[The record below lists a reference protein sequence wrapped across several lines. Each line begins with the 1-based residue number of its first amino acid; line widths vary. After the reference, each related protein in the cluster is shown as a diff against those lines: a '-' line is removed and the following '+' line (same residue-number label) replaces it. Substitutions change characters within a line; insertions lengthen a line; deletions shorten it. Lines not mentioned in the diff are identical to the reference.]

1 MSLRHLEALFR
12 PKSIAVVGA
21 SNRPKSIGCVVI
33 SNLLKGGF
41 LDPILPVNPRY
52 SAVAGILAYPSVSVL
67 PRSPDLAIVCTPPRT
82 VPDYIFEL
90 GVKGTKTVLI
100 MSTDLNRYP
109 FESGDG
115 SGKTLQDMVFE
126 IAQRYSMRILGPN
139 CLGIIVPHSGLNA
152 SFGHADLLKGQIA
165 FISQSDSLGIAVLDW
180 AQAKGIG
187 FSHFISLGD
196 SLDIDFGDVINYLGG
211 DPFCSSILLYI
222 ERITNARKFI
232 SAARSASRNKPVVV
246 MKSGH
251 MGSEEE
257 ISPLPNGLQ
266 IPSDKAFEAVFRR
279 AGMLRVNDVAEL
291 FDAVETMA
299 RSKPLKGDKLA
310 ILSNGWGPAI
320 MAKDILDTQGG
331 NLATFSDHTRQH
343 LQESLG
349 DSFFGTN
356 PIRIID
362 HATSDL
368 YAQALE
374 ILLKDSSVNAV
385 MVIHVPSAFVS
396 SEDIAGTIV
405 NSLGRTRKNVY
416 TVWLGEGDAAKARKM
431 FALAGIPTYET
442 PDQAVRLF
450 MDMVR
455 YRRSQEMLMETP
467 DSIPREFTPQPEAAR
482 AIIRNA
488 LAEGRTRLDESE
500 AKEVLSVY
508 TIPVVET
515 RLAETIDEAKLIAGD
530 LGYPVAL
537 KIFSPDIKSKM
548 DVGGT
553 ALDLETE
560 EDIDKAAQA
569 IISRVQKAKPEA
581 SLEGFIVQKMARR
594 PDAYEL
600 MMGIT
605 RHRNFGPVIIFGQ
618 GGAAA
623 QIIRDWSVGLPPL
636 NMALA
641 RELIQRTRI
650 YKILKQH
657 PYQNEVDLDAIRLTL
672 VQLSQ
677 MIIDIP
683 EIVGLSINPLLVD
696 STGVTV
702 LKALIEISPKQD
714 TDAFRTAISP
724 YPDYL
729 EEKKVLHSGTE
740 ILLRPIRPEDEHSH
754 DEFFQ
759 RLDPED
765 RRMRFFSSVHEFSHT
780 QLARYTQIDYD
791 REMAFVAMLD
801 RDGKVETLGVVRTYY
816 DPDNTTGEFA
826 VVVRSDMKGQG
837 LGSILMDK
845 MVRYSK
851 SRGTQ
856 KLSAYTLKENTG
868 MQSLAKKFGFSVKPI
883 VDDPETV
890 ELNLDLSQD

>member
-1 MSLRHLEALFR
+1 MSLRHLDALFR

-21 SNRPKSIGCVVI
+21 SNRPKSIGWVVMN
-33 SNLLKGGF
+33 NLLKGGF
-41 LDPILPVNPRY
+41 LEPILPVNPRY
-52 SAVAGILAYPSVSVL
+52 SAVAGVLAYPSVSVL
-67 PRSPDLAIVCTPPRT
+67 PRSPDLAIICTPPNT

-100 MSTDLNRYP
+100 MSTDLDKSLD
-109 FESGDG
+109 E
-115 SGKTLQDMVFE
+115 SGKTLQDMLLE
-126 IAQRYSMRILGPN
+126 IAQSYSMRILGPN

-152 SFGHADLLKGQIA
+152 SFGHANLIKGQIA

-196 SLDIDFGDVINYLGG
+196 SLDIDFADVINYLGG
-211 DPFCSSILLYI
+211 DPFTASILLYI
-222 ERITNARKFI
+222 EQITNARKFI

-251 MGSEEE
+251 IESDQE
-257 ISPLPNGLQ
+257 ISPLPNGMD

-299 RSKPLKGDKLA
+299 RSKPLRGDKLA

-331 NLATFSDHTRQH
+331 NLATFSDATMQN
-343 LQESLG
+343 LQENLG
-349 DSFFGTN
+349 GSFFGTN

-368 YAQALE
+368 YAQALD
-374 ILLKDSSVNAV
+374 ILLRDSSVNAV

-416 TVWLGEGDAAKARKM
+416 TVWLGEEDAAKARKM

-467 DSIPREFTPQPEAAR
+467 DSIPREFTPKPDAAR
-482 AIIRNA
+482 AIINHA
-488 LAEGRTRLDESE
+488 LSEGRTRLSESE
-500 AKEVLSVY
+500 TKEVLSVY
-508 TIPVVET
+508 TIPVVDT
-515 RLAETIDEAKLIAGD
+515 RVAETVDEAQLIAGD

-537 KIFSPDIKSKM
+537 KIASPNIKKKM
-548 DVGGT
+548 GVGGT
-553 ALDLETE
+553 ALDLESAE
-560 EDIDKAAQA
+560 EIDKAAQA
-569 IISRVQKAKPEA
+569 ITSRVQRIKPEA
-581 SLEGFIVQKMARR
+581 SIEGFIVQKMARR
-594 PDAYEL
+594 PEAYEL

-605 RHRNFGPVIIFGQ
+605 RHRNFGPIIIFGQ
-618 GGAAA
+618 GGPDA
-623 QIIRDWSVGLPPL
+623 QIIQDWEVGIPPF

-641 RELIQRTRI
+641 KELIQRTRI
-650 YKILKQH
+650 YRILQQH
-657 PYQNEVDLDAIRLTL
+657 PHQDEVDIDAIRLTL

-683 EIVGLSINPLLVD
+683 EIVGLSINPILSD
-696 STGVTV
+696 SSGVLV

-714 TDAFRTAISP
+714 TGAFRLAIRP

-729 EEKKVLHSGTE
+729 EEKQVLNSGAE
-740 ILLRPIRPEDEHSH
+740 IILRPIRPEDEHSH
-754 DEFFQ
+754 DEFF
-759 RLDPED
+759 RKIDPED
-765 RRMRFFSSVHEFSHT
+765 RRMRFFSSIHEFSHT

-791 REMAFVAMLD
+791 REMAFVAMLE
-801 RDGKVETLGVVRTYY
+801 RNGHMETLGVIRTHY
-816 DPDNTTGEFA
+816 DPDNLSGEFA
-826 VVVRSDMKGQG
+826 VVIRSDMKGQG

-845 MVRYSK
+845 MIRYSQ
-851 SRGTQ
+851 SRGT
-856 KLSAYTLKENTG
+856 KELAAYTLKENKG
-868 MQSLAKKFGFSVKPI
+868 MQALAQKFGFSIKSMVN
-883 VDDPETV
+883 DPETV
-890 ELNLDLSQD
+890 ELYLKLTQLVN

>member
-1 MSLRHLEALFR
+1 MTLRYLDALFR

-21 SNRPKSIGCVVI
+21 SNRPKSIGSVVMN
-33 SNLLKGGF
+33 NLLKGGF

-52 SAVAGILAYPSVSVL
+52 AAVAGVLAYPSVSVL
-67 PRSPDLAIVCTPPRT
+67 PRSPDLAIVCTPPKT

-100 MSTDLNRYP
+100 MSTDLDKYTH
-109 FESGDG
+109 D
-115 SGKTLQDMVFE
+115 SGKTLQSLALE

-139 CLGIIVPHSGLNA
+139 CLGVIIPHSKLNA
-152 SFGHADLLKGQIA
+152 SFGHANLLKGQIA
-165 FISQSDSLGIAVLDW
+165 FVSQSDSLGIAVLDW

-196 SLDIDFGDVINYLGG
+196 SLDIDFADVINYLGS
-211 DPFCSSILLYI
+211 DPYTSSILLYI
-222 ERITNARKFI
+222 EKITNARKFI
-232 SAARSASRNKPVVV
+232 SAARSSSRNKPVVV

-251 MGSEEE
+251 IESEKE
-257 ISPLPNGLQ
+257 ISPLPNGMY

-299 RSKPLKGDKLA
+299 RSKPLRGDKLA
-310 ILSNGWGPAI
+310 ILSNGWGPAV

-331 NLATFSDHTRQH
+331 NLASFSELTLQN
-343 LQESLG
+343 LQESLDG
-349 DSFFGTN
+349 SFFGTN
-356 PIRIID
+356 PVRLID
-362 HATSDL
+362 HATSDI
-368 YAQALE
+368 YAQALD
-374 ILLKDSSVNAV
+374 ILLRDSSVNAV
-385 MVIHVPSAFVS
+385 LVIHVPSAFVS

-416 TVWLGEGDAAKARKM
+416 TVWLGEEDAAQARKM

-455 YRRSQEMLMETP
+455 YRRSQEMLMQTP
-467 DSIPREFTPQPEAAR
+467 DALPKEFTPEPDAAR
-482 AIIRNA
+482 AIIKNA
-488 LAEGRTRLDESE
+488 LSEGRTRLSESE
-500 AKEVLSVY
+500 TKEILSVY

-515 RLAETIDEAKLIAGD
+515 RVAETVEEAQLIAGD

-537 KIFSPDIKSKM
+537 KIASPDIKSKM
-548 DVGGT
+548 GIGGT
-553 ALDLETE
+553 VLDVESSE
-560 EDIDKAAQA
+560 EIEKAAQA
-569 IISRVQKAKPEA
+569 ILSRVRQIKPEA
-581 SLEGFIVQKMARR
+581 SLEGFIVQRMARR
-594 PDAYEL
+594 PEAYEL

-605 RHRNFGPVIIFGQ
+605 RHREFGPIVIFGQ
-618 GGAAA
+618 GGPAAS
-623 QIIRDWSVGLPPL
+623 IIQDWAVGLPPL

-641 RELIQRTRI
+641 RELMQRTRI
-650 YKILKQH
+650 YKILQQH
-657 PYQNEVDLDAIRLTL
+657 PSQREIDLKAIRLTL

-683 EIVGLSINPLLVD
+683 EIMGLSINPVLAD
-696 STGVTV
+696 SNGVLV

-714 TDAFRTAISP
+714 TDSFRLAIRP

-729 EEKKVLHSGTE
+729 EEKKSLHSGVDVV
-740 ILLRPIRPEDEHSH
+740 LRPIRPEDEHSH

-759 RLDPED
+759 RLKPED

-791 REMAFVAMLD
+791 REMAFVAILD
-801 RDGKVETLGVVRTYY
+801 KEGKTETLGVIRAYY
-816 DPDNTTGEFA
+816 DPDNITGEFA
-826 VVVRSDMKGQG
+826 VVIRTDMKGQG
-837 LGSILMDK
+837 LGTILMDK
-845 MVRYSK
+845 MIRYSQR
-851 SRGTQ
+851 RGVRE
-856 KLSAYTLKENTG
+856 LNAYTLRENEG
-868 MQSLAKKFGFSVKPI
+868 MQALANKYGFEINKMP
-883 VDDPETV
+883 DDPETV
-890 ELNLDLSQD
+890 ELRLQMAPS